1 MSFEENATMTISGV
15 TSTNSTAT
23 SGVTQAPG
31 ELGRNDFLNLLVTQL
46 QYQDPLN
53 PMDSADF
60 TAQLAQFSSLE
71 QLSNINEQ
79 FKALSTA
86 QADLNNS
93 QAVNYIGRTIL
104 AYGNATIIAD
114 GSVDPLQVALAD
126 GADEVFVSVYDAA
139 GDLRS
144 TFSTDAMDA
153 GLGEIEWDGA
163 DMDGNPLPDGTYW
176 FEVKAVDGSGNEIS
190 VSPISR
196 GRVSGVSY
204 GDGETALVV
213 NDLTVPLDTI
223 IKVIQEETNDG
234 A

>member
-1 MSFEENATMTISGV
+1 MTISGV
-15 TSTNSTAT
+15 TSTGNTTA

-31 ELGRNDFLNLLVTQL
+31 ELGRNDFLNLLVAQL

-53 PMDSADF
+53 PMDSGDF

-71 QLSNINEQ
+71 QLTNISEQ
-79 FKALSTA
+79 FETLSTA

-104 AYGNATIIAD
+104 AYGNATRIAD
-114 GSVDPLQVALAD
+114 GNVDPLQVALVNR
-126 GADEVFVSVYDAA
+126 ADEVFVSVYDAD

-144 TFSTDAMDA
+144 TFSTDAMNA
-153 GLGEIEWDGA
+153 GPGEIEWDGT
-163 DMDGNPLPDGTYW
+163 DMDGNPLPDGNYW
-176 FEVKAVDGSGNEIS
+176 FEVKAVDGSGNEID
-190 VSPISR
+190 VSPLSS

-204 GDGETALVV
+204 RNGEAALIV
-213 NDLTVPLDTI
+213 NDLTVPLDSV
-223 IKVIQEETNDG
+223 IKVIQEETNED